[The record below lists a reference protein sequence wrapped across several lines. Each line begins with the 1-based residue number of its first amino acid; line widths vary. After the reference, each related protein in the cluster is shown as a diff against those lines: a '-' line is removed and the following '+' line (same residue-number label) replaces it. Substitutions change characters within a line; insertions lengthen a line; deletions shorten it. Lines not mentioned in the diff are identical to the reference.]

1 LDQKRLREV
10 TTMSERID
18 NITSTADRYQKTNVI
33 EHLASQFV
41 LGTLSGLVK
50 KRVLT
55 LRKNNELL
63 ESRILFW
70 QEKLVCIDEKT
81 AELPPS
87 DQSWSVIANAL
98 NLDLNSVESPV
109 AEKDDQPVQEQQ
121 GLLSRITDFFYNAV
135 RSTPFF
141 STPMH
146 QLTTAFSVVVIVLA
160 TLFINP
166 VENNPEQ
173 LSYVAVLT
181 EDDGSAHLVA
191 STYGESQKLIVNIVN
206 TPVIEQE
213 QALELWVVSKTDS
226 EARSLG
232 VIPQGETL
240 IEQQLTEAQWRLI
253 QDSESLIVT
262 IEDAG
267 GSPIGEPSEYI
278 VSRGLCVR
286 LQEWNANV

>member
-1 LDQKRLREV
+1 MDPKRLKEI

-18 NITSTADRYQKTNVI
+18 SMRSSARYQQINVI

-41 LGTLSGLVK
+41 LGTLSTLVQ
-50 KRVLT
+50 KRVVRLC
-55 LRKNNELL
+55 KDIELL

-70 QEKLVCIDEKT
+70 QERLVYIDEKT
-81 AELPPS
+81 MELSPS

-98 NLDLNSVESPV
+98 NLEHDSLVLPEE
-109 AEKDDQPVQEQQ
+109 EKSNKLVQVQQ
-121 GLLSRITDFFYNAV
+121 SLLSRVTVFFHDV
-135 RSTPFF
+135 LRSTSFF

-146 QLTTAFSVVVIVLA
+146 QLTTAFSIVIIVLV
-160 TLFINP
+160 TLQFNP
-166 VENNPEQ
+166 VTNNPEQ

-181 EDDGSAHLVA
+181 EDDGSPHLVA

-206 TPVIEQE
+206 TPIIEKE
-213 QALELWVVSKTDS
+213 QVLELWVVSKTDS

-232 VIPQGETL
+232 VIPQGKTL
-240 IEQQLTEAQWRLI
+240 IEQQLTQAQWRLI
-253 QDSESLIVT
+253 QDSDSLIIT

-267 GSPIGEPSEYI
+267 GSPIGEPSEHI

-286 LQEWNANV
+286 LQEWSTNV